1 MAIHIKADR
10 TGVLAGFLAQLVRPL
25 TEAVVQHA
33 LEELLVVAGSVL
45 SVSHALDQA
54 VEVCQW
60 QVFKL
65 CHHKIAHLAEGIGFR
80 DHGDSLSQWV
90 PVAGT
95 GDGVPTW
102 RRRVRI
108 SGGVRVLADRTAR

>member
-1 MAIHIKADR
+1 MAGGI
-10 TGVLAGFLAQLVRPL
+10 FSVRHL
-25 TEAVVQHA
+25 TDE
-33 LEELLVVAGSVL
+33 
-45 SVSHALDQA
+45 A
-54 VEVCQW
+54 VEVRQW
-60 QVFKL
+60 QVFNL
-65 CHHKIAHLAEGIGFR
+65 CHHKVAHLVEGIGFR

-108 SGGVRVLADRTAR
+108 SRGENVLADRTARYL

>member
-1 MAIHIKADR
+1 M
-10 TGVLAGFLAQLVRPL
+10 Q
-25 TEAVVQHA
+25 
-33 LEELLVVAGSVL
+33 ELLVVAGGLL
-45 SVSHALDQA
+45 SVRHALDQA
-54 VEVCQW
+54 IEVRQW

-65 CHHKIAHLAEGIGFR
+65 YHHKVAHLVEGIGFR

-108 SGGVRVLADRTAR
+108 SGGVRLLADLTAM